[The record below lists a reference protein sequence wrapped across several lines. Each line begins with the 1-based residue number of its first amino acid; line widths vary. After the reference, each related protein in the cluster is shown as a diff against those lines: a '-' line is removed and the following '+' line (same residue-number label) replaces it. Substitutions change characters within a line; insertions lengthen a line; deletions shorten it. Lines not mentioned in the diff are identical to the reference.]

1 MIFKK
6 AGCFPAGNPEKNR
19 SDYVMHAA
27 VSALGSATAEE
38 VLHITS
44 NGHQAFVGRAA
55 FSLLIHRVCAAVPIF
70 YVLPKNM

>member
-1 MIFKK
+1 MFSGRKPGK
-6 AGCFPAGNPEKNR
+6 ER

-44 NGHQAFVGRAA
+44 NGHQVFIGRAA